1 MNDVKNRWEGG
12 GDGERS
18 PNDPQAHVTV
28 VQNFCEAE
36 NLPLVVQD
44 ECMRDEIRMGQ
55 GPPFPL
61 YTHLSRWGVGSSVM

>member
-18 PNDPQAHVTV
+18 PNDPQAHVTI

-44 ECMRDEIRMGQ
+44 ECMRDEIWVRD
-55 GPPFPL
+55 PHSL
-61 YTHLSRWGVGSSVM
+61 CTHLVGSWVIS